1 MKLLKLNAEI
11 DSLKAENESLK
22 SQVKELGELPCD
34 SDQEYKAE
42 VQKMLLENE
51 PNIPNKQS
59 EERSEGELD
68 TKQELLAC
76 QNECKALRD
85 QIQKQDNE
93 FEQMQDELVNT
104 QVQYNLAQDEIQ
116 KLKDQVTDLTLDL
129 QLATQQQ
136 EDLEKANDVMAK
148 DLRALS
154 EDKLQLN
161 QAVTSLQQLKDA
173 ILDECAEAKGEIARI
188 NEQIKGYGEG
198 AEGVEEMHKK
208 LM

>member
-104 QVQYNLAQDEIQ
+104 QVQYNLA
-116 KLKDQVTDLTLDL
+116 
-129 QLATQQQ
+129 
-136 EDLEKANDVMAK
+136 
-148 DLRALS
+148 
-154 EDKLQLN
+154 
-161 QAVTSLQQLKDA
+161 
-173 ILDECAEAKGEIARI
+173 
-188 NEQIKGYGEG
+188 
-198 AEGVEEMHKK
+198 
-208 LM
+208 